1 MQKAH
6 LYEAI
11 FLANQGIDQTVRG
24 LARLKKSAGI
34 GEELYGD
41 TLATLEHTALRSM
54 CNSSRTWS
62 KPRSEMQ
69 CAMSSEKTASYN
81 VGGRSMQEILLA
93 LARRIRSERQR

>member
-11 FLANQGIDQTVRG
+11 FLVNQGIDQTIRG

-41 TLATLEHTALRSM
+41 TLATLEHTRAQVNVQFLADMEQAEKRDTM
-54 CNSSRTWS
+54 RYEQRENS
-62 KPRSEMQ
+62 
-69 CAMSSEKTASYN
+69 
-81 VGGRSMQEILLA
+81 
-93 LARRIRSERQR
+93 